1 MTEEELTEKELT
13 EEELMEEQNDE
24 VITAHYNFMN
34 IKALSEGILLGHYN
48 GFNLTTLASSNLLSN
63 GSTYHGNVTFYGDVS
78 VGRLT
83 LSRNYNGV
91 NVNAHLAD
99 SLPLN
104 ADDVHIMGKKTF
116 TAAVTDF
123 QEINVLQ
130 IRGCPCLQLSTK
142 PVLICNSPK
151 KRQKLRYQGT
161 LVRRKGK
168 ELTKTFGDITKK
180 IFRC

>member
-1 MTEEELTEKELT
+1 MTEEELT

-34 IKALSEGILLGHYN
+34 IKALSEGILLGRYN

-63 GSTYHGNVTFYGDVS
+63 GNVTFYGD
-78 VGRLT
+78 T
-83 LSRNYNGV
+83 
-91 NVNAHLAD
+91 H
-99 SLPLN
+99 LN

-130 IRGCPCLQLSTK
+130 IRGCPCLQLSIK
-142 PVLICNSPK
+142 PVLTCNSPK
-151 KRQKLRYQGT
+151 KRQKLRYQGA

-180 IFRC
+180 IFRG